1 MRKFLWL
8 ILISFFLLTACGTTP
23 DDANAAAQLAKV
35 ERRSPETIA
44 TDKAIEQKAFE
55 EFHDDFDILTQSH
68 VNVNAYNGL
77 ALVTGEVT
85 SEELKNKIMEIVRV
99 IPHVKMV
106 RDSLTLGSLSQ
117 GDSRTNDQILT
128 GKVQKSLTQIQ
139 TLPDFKSSMIK
150 VVTEDGVVYLM
161 GLVSKEEG
169 NVVVNVTRL
178 QAGVKQIV
186 TVFEYTN

>member
-8 ILISFFLLTACGTTP
+8 IVISFFLLTACGTTP
-23 DDANAAAQLAKV
+23 DDANAATQHAKV

-55 EFHDDFDILTQSH
+55 EFHDDFDILTQGH
-68 VNVNAYNGL
+68 VSVNAYNGL
-77 ALVTGEVT
+77 ALVTGQVT
-85 SEELKNKIMEIVRV
+85 NPELKNKIMEIVRV

-106 RDSLTLGSLSQ
+106 RDSLTLGALSQ

-139 TLPDFKSSMIK
+139 TLPNFSSSMIK

-178 QAGVKQIV
+178 QSGVKQIV

>member
-1 MRKFLWL
+1 MGKFLWL
-8 ILISFFLLTACGTTP
+8 ILISFFLVTACGTTP
-23 DDANAAAQLAKV
+23 DDTNVAQQLAKV
-35 ERRSPETIA
+35 ERRSSETVA

-55 EFHDDFDILTQSH
+55 EFHDDFDLMTQSH

-85 SEELKNKIMEIVRV
+85 SAELKNKIMEIVRV

-106 RDSLTLGSLSQ
+106 RDSLTLGTLSQ

-178 QAGVKQIV
+178 QSGVKQIV

>member
-1 MRKFLWL
+1 MGKFLWL
-8 ILISFFLLTACGTTP
+8 ILISFFLVTACGTTP
-23 DDANAAAQLAKV
+23 DETNAATQHAKV
-35 ERRSPETIA
+35 ERRSPETIT

-55 EFHDDFDILTQSH
+55 EFHDDFDLMTQSH

-85 SEELKNKIMEIVRV
+85 SAELKNKIMEIVRV

-106 RDSLTLGSLSQ
+106 RDSLTLGALSQ

-139 TLPDFKSSMIK
+139 TLPNFSSSMIK
-150 VVTEDGVVYLM
+150 VVTEEGVVYLM

-178 QAGVKQIV
+178 QSGVKQIV

>member
-23 DDANAAAQLAKV
+23 DETNAATQHAKV
-35 ERRSPETIA
+35 ERRSPETIT

-55 EFHDDFDILTQSH
+55 EFHDDFDLMTQSH

-85 SEELKNKIMEIVRV
+85 SPELKNKIMEIVRV

-106 RDSLTLGSLSQ
+106 RDSLTLGALSQ

-139 TLPDFKSSMIK
+139 TLPNFSSSMIK
-150 VVTEDGVVYLM
+150 VVTEEGVVYLM

-178 QAGVKQIV
+178 QSGVKQIV

>member
-8 ILISFFLLTACGTTP
+8 LLISSSLLLTACGTTP
-23 DDANAAAQLAKV
+23 DDTTIAQAAKV
-35 ERRSPETIA
+35 ERRSLETVA
-44 TDKAIEQKAFE
+44 SDKAIEQAAFE
-55 EFHDDFDILTQSH
+55 ELHDDFDLMTQSH

-85 SEELKNKIMEIVRV
+85 SAELQSKIMDIVRV
-99 IPHVKMV
+99 IPNVKMV

-117 GDSRTNDQILT
+117 GSTRTSDKMLKEQLE
-128 GKVQKSLTQIQ
+128 KALKQIQ
-139 TLPDFKSSMIK
+139 TLPNFSSSMVK
-150 VVTEDGVVYLM
+150 VVTENGVVYLM

-178 QAGVKQIV
+178 QSGVQQIV

>member
-1 MRKFLWL
+1 MGKFLWL
-8 ILISFFLLTACGTTP
+8 ILISFFLVTACGTTP
-23 DDANAAAQLAKV
+23 DDTNVAQQLAKV
-35 ERRSPETIA
+35 ERRSSETVA

-55 EFHDDFDILTQSH
+55 EFHDDFDLMTQSH

-85 SEELKNKIMEIVRV
+85 SAELKNKIMEIVRV

-106 RDSLTLGSLSQ
+106 RDSLTLGALSQ

-178 QAGVKQIV
+178 QSGVKQIV

>member
-8 ILISFFLLTACGTTP
+8 ILISFFLLAACGTTP
-23 DDANAAAQLAKV
+23 DETNAASQLAKV

-44 TDKAIEQKAFE
+44 KDKAIEQKAFE
-55 EFHDDFDILTQSH
+55 EFHDDFDLMTQSH

-85 SEELKNKIMEIVRV
+85 SAELKNKILEIVRV
-99 IPHVKMV
+99 IPQVKMV

-139 TLPDFKSSMIK
+139 TLPNFSSSMIK

>member
-1 MRKFLWL
+1 MGKFLWL
-8 ILISFFLLTACGTTP
+8 ILISFFLVTACGTTP
-23 DDANAAAQLAKV
+23 DDTNVAQQLAKV
-35 ERRSPETIA
+35 ERRSSETVA

-55 EFHDDFDILTQSH
+55 EFHDDFDLMTQSH

-85 SEELKNKIMEIVRV
+85 SAELKNKIMEIVRV

-106 RDSLTLGSLSQ
+106 RDSLTLGALSQ

-139 TLPDFKSSMIK
+139 TLPNFSSSMIK

-178 QAGVKQIV
+178 QSGVKQIV

>member
-1 MRKFLWL
+1 MGKFLWL
-8 ILISFFLLTACGTTP
+8 ILISFFLVTACGTTP
-23 DDANAAAQLAKV
+23 DDTNVAQQLAKV
-35 ERRSPETIA
+35 ERRSSETVA

-55 EFHDDFDILTQSH
+55 EFHDDFDLMTQSH

-85 SEELKNKIMEIVRV
+85 SAELKNKIMEIVRV

-106 RDSLTLGSLSQ
+106 RDSLTLGALSQ

-150 VVTEDGVVYLM
+150 VVTEDGVVYLL

-178 QAGVKQIV
+178 QSGVKQIV